1 MVRSWYRAS
10 GYGTSAACLGAAS
23 LERRPGAPQG
33 EPPLAG
39 QAAAGDGREPR
50 GRELAGG
57 LGRRVLEFPEFFF
70 DFLEFYW
77 DLYEAVTKIF
87 RDWGS

>member
-1 MVRSWYRAS
+1 MELMARHSTAW
-10 GYGTSAACLGAAS
+10 LGAAS

-57 LGRRVLEFPEFFF
+57 LGRRVLEFPEFSRFSIVLLGF
-70 DFLEFYW
+70 VRGCY
-77 DLYEAVTKIF
+77 
-87 RDWGS
+87 